1 VRLISPLMNS
11 HGRNFHSVI
20 TRVTIFRSIASSLL
34 LAAVCLATSPRAF
47 AQDDSVLLPEQSA
60 AKAKAILQQAIDA
73 LGGPTYLNVHD
84 VTCEGRLSQF
94 GHSGELNGFGHFA
107 DYAQPPLKDRTENL
121 PKRNIISVFNGDKG
135 WELDRGG
142 VSEATITD
150 LATFQEDTK
159 KDIDNI
165 LRSRIHE
172 PGMIFRYGGL
182 DVVDY
187 QESDWVELVDSDN
200 RTFRIAIART
210 THLPVRKVVDTR
222 NANTR
227 MRTEEVEYY
236 SNYHPINGIQT
247 PYQITRE
254 RNGIK
259 VYQVFFDKY
268 AYNTSLPD
276 SLFTKE
282 SLEERW
288 EKVGKKEKKPKD
300 NSNNKNNDKN

>member
-1 VRLISPLMNS
+1 MTSRPA
-11 HGRNFHSVI
+11 
-20 TRVTIFRSIASSLL
+20 IFRAIASSLL
-34 LAAVCLATSPRAF
+34 LAAACLVASPRAL
-47 AQDDSVLLPEQSA
+47 AQDDNTVLLPEQSA
-60 AKAKAILQQAIDA
+60 AKAKAILQQAIEA
-73 LGGPTYLNVHD
+73 LGGPVYLNVHD

-94 GHSGELNGFGHFA
+94 GHSGELNGFEHFV
-107 DYAQPPLKDRTENL
+107 DYAQPPFKDRTENL

-165 LRSRIHE
+165 LRHRIHE
-172 PGMIFRYGGL
+172 AGMIFRYGGL

-187 QESDWVELVDSDN
+187 KESDWVELVDSDN

-210 THLPVRKVVDTR
+210 DHLPVRKVVDTR

-227 MRTEEVEYY
+227 MRNEEIEYY

-268 AYNTSLPD
+268 EYNTSIPD

-288 EKVGKKEKKPKD
+288 EKVGKKDKKPKD

>member
-1 VRLISPLMNS
+1 MNTQGRKFHRMTVRPAVV
-11 HGRNFHSVI
+11 RA
-20 TRVTIFRSIASSLL
+20 IASSLL
-34 LAAVCLATSPRAF
+34 LACAWLAASPRVL
-47 AQDDSVLLPEQSA
+47 AQDETVLLPEQSA
-60 AKAKAILQQAIDA
+60 AKAKAILQQAVDA
-73 LGGPTYLNVHD
+73 LGGPAYLNVHD
-84 VTCEGRLSQF
+84 VTCQGRISQF
-94 GHSGELNGFGHFA
+94 GHSGELNGFGHFV
-107 DYAQPPLKDRTENL
+107 DYAQPPFKDRTENL
-121 PKRNIISVFNGDKG
+121 PKRNIISVYNGDKG
-135 WELDRGG
+135 WQLDRGG

-165 LRSRIHE
+165 LRHRIHE
-172 PGMIFRYGGL
+172 QGMIFRYAGL

-236 SNYHPINGIQT
+236 SNYHPINGVQT

-259 VYQVFFDKY
+259 VYQVFFDKFE
-268 AYNTSLPD
+268 YNTSVPD

-282 SLEERW
+282 SLDERW
-288 EKVGKKEKKPKD
+288 EKVGKKEKPSKNNP
-300 NSNNKNNDKN
+300 SNKNNDKN